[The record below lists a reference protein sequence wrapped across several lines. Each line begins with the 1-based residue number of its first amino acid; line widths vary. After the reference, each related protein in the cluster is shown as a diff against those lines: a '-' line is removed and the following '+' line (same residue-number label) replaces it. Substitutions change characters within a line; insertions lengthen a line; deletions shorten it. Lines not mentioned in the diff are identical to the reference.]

1 MKKAT
6 IGITAVAM
14 GALLFGFAAPAQ
26 AATKAGDTCKKTG
39 QSKSVKGDKGKLVC
53 LKVAGSRQWVFVPS
67 APGKEKANKAVKSW
81 KNTKELPNEAI
92 IRHFAANSDAYV
104 QERLTLA
111 QQGRDQLAQQ
121 SASLTGQ
128 QASLAAEAASLPG
141 QVSQAQSAYQQAQSA
156 TEEPKKAYL
165 AAKTEWQIVSSE
177 LTSAQNARDWN
188 IACTISEMFGY
199 VGAGTCG
206 PSNESYYFSVKA
218 REQAAYAKVSALA
231 QVLDAKNAD
240 ARNKYDEYKRL
251 YDRQASVQ
259 SDINSVNAEIAA
271 SSQALVAAEAHLR
284 ASHDAN
290 GQLQQLKAA
299 LNRLDAANNQLER
312 MASKKLPKKWDAQYE
327 RMARLSGISQLHRA
341 DVIDAFSSF
350 RALTN
355 DLPDPVVQA
364 TEPPETESVQPS

>member
-6 IGITAVAM
+6 IGVTAVAM

-156 TEEPKKAYL
+156 TEEPKRAYFT
-165 AAKTEWQIVSSE
+165 AKTEWEIASSE
-177 LTSAQNARDWN
+177 LTSASNAHYAN
-188 IACTISEMFGY
+188 MACQINEMFGY
-199 VGAGTCG
+199 GSCG
-206 PSNESYYFSVKA
+206 SYDSSYFYAAEA
-218 REQAAYAKVSALA
+218 RERAAYARASALA
-231 QVLDAKNAD
+231 KVLDAKNAD
-240 ARNKYDEYKRL
+240 AKSKYDEYKRL

-259 SDINSVNAEIAA
+259 SDTNSVNAEIAA

-284 ASHDAN
+284 ASHDSN

-299 LNRLDAANNQLER
+299 LNRLDATNDQLER
-312 MASKKLPKKWDAQYE
+312 MASKKLPNKWDAKYE

-355 DLPDPVVQA
+355 DLPDPVVEA
-364 TEPPETESVQPS
+364 TEPPITESVQPS